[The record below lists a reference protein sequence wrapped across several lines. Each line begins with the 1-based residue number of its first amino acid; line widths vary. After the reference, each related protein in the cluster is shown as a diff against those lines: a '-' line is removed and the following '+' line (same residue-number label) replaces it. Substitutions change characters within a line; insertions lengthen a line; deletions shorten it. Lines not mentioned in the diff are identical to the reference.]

1 MNHVL
6 KGSSRTDLLC
16 IPAIMLGFHPQDSC
30 VVIALKGAAVAMC
43 ARVDLRW
50 FAGDAERTLRQLNN
64 ALGNVP
70 EARIVLVGFG
80 DPDDASI
87 SVAELADALGW
98 DRIAD
103 ALISQGDR
111 YWVVPA
117 TGAPIAFSF
126 DRSALAAQ
134 AVFQGIRIDATRAE
148 AVLPVMVTEEVDPD
162 LVARCRAAVA
172 YIQPSVGFAVLR
184 ELAES
189 SEPLGV
195 EEGLTLALLL
205 GDEDRLGAL
214 ATRLSTDTAPVIWPN
229 LVAARRF
236 GPPETAPPVL
246 ALLALASWLSGRGA
260 AHVAALEELTRID
273 ARHPLAGVLSAL
285 HEQGLPPDRW
295 PL

>member
-16 IPAIMLGFHPQDSC
+16 IPAIMLGFHPRDSC
-30 VVIALKGAAVAMC
+30 VVIALKGAKVAMC
-43 ARVDLRW
+43 ARLDLRW
-50 FAGDAERTLRQLNN
+50 FVGDPERTLRQLSN

-80 DPDDASI
+80 DPDEASI

-103 ALISQGDR
+103 ALITEGDR

-117 TGAPIAFSF
+117 TGAPVAFSF

-148 AVLPVMVTEEVDPD
+148 AVMPVLVTEDVDPE
-162 LVARCRAAVA
+162 LVGRCRAAVA
-172 YIQPSVGFAVLR
+172 FLDPAVGFAVLR
-184 ELAES
+184 ELAEAG
-189 SEPLGV
+189 EPLGA

-205 GDEDRLGAL
+205 CDEDRFGAL
-214 ATRLSTDTAPVIWPN
+214 ASRLSMDTAPVIWPN

-236 GPPETAPPVL
+236 GPSETAAPVL

-260 AHVAALEELTRID
+260 AQVAALEELVRID
-273 ARHPLAGVLSAL
+273 ACHPLAELLSAL

>member
-117 TGAPIAFSF
+117 TGAPS
-126 DRSALAAQ
+126 RS
-134 AVFQGIRIDATRAE
+134 R
-148 AVLPVMVTEEVDPD
+148 
-162 LVARCRAAVA
+162 
-172 YIQPSVGFAVLR
+172 
-184 ELAES
+184 
-189 SEPLGV
+189 
-195 EEGLTLALLL
+195 
-205 GDEDRLGAL
+205 
-214 ATRLSTDTAPVIWPN
+214 STDLRW
-229 LVAARRF
+229 RRRPCSKESGSTPP
-236 GPPETAPPVL
+236 GP
-246 ALLALASWLSGRGA
+246 R
-260 AHVAALEELTRID
+260 RCC
-273 ARHPLAGVLSAL
+273 R
-285 HEQGLPPDRW
+285 
-295 PL
+295 